1 MITVAELKKKAN
13 AIYKEYLQ
21 SIVEADHS
29 FFPRQIRSNK
39 IPSEDFVKMK
49 KELDELISGS
59 TDRKSFGYS
68 ILYGS
73 INTKRHGLQNLPQAI
88 IFENEA
94 NYLKFIGKEREVIL
108 YKKNIILII
117 TAFPVLFDWCINNP
131 TTIIHN
137 AEKWGDLL
145 KVCRYFVTNPNPVL
159 YIRQLPIEIHTK
171 FIEENKAVIQSLL
184 NTLIVDHIQDQ
195 NERVFEKRFGLKYKP
210 TQIRIRILDINIAN
224 NYFSGLT
231 DISITEEEFANLDLC
246 CSKVYITENEMNFLT
261 LPMIKDAIAV
271 WGKGFAINSLKDVF
285 WLNSKDIF
293 YWGDMDIHGF
303 QILSQLR
310 GYFPNTKSI
319 MMNMHTYN
327 EFKEMSVENK
337 VSIPPSLSNLNEKE
351 SELYKF
357 LKENRRRLEQEK
369 ITYLYSVKF
378 LE

>member
-13 AIYKEYLQ
+13 AIYNEYLQ
-21 SIVEADHS
+21 SIMEADHS

-39 IPSEDFVKMK
+39 KPSEDFVKMK
-49 KELDELISGS
+49 EELDELISGS

-68 ILYGS
+68 ILYES

-108 YKKNIILII
+108 YKKNIILIT
-117 TAFPVLFDWCINNP
+117 TAFPVLFDWCKNNP
-131 TTIIHN
+131 TIIIHN
-137 AEKWGDLL
+137 AEKWSDLL

-171 FIEENKAVIQSLL
+171 FVEENKAVIQSLL
-184 NTLIVDHIQDQ
+184 NTLILDRIQDQ
-195 NERVFEKRFGLKYKP
+195 NERVFEKRFGLKCKP
-210 TQIRIRILDINIAN
+210 MQIRIRILDIIIAN
-224 NYFSGLT
+224 EYFSGLT

-271 WGKGFAINSLKDVF
+271 WGKGFAINSLKDAV

-310 GYFPNTKSI
+310 GYFSNTKSI

-327 EFKEMSVENK
+327 EFKEMSVENH
-337 VSIPPSLSNLNEKE
+337 VSSHPALSNLNEKE
-351 SELYKF
+351 SELYEF

-378 LE
+378 L